1 MSTIPESY
9 PAAITWTTNKL
20 ANWPNDPTVIGLDD
34 ARILQLTALKDEA
47 AAALANAQQLDED
60 KKAAYEAYHNK
71 AKAMRDYASQSVGII
86 RSFARGS
93 DNPSAVYTLAQI
105 PAPADPTPAP
115 APGKPKD
122 FEVLLLDG
130 GSLEVTF
137 ECDNG
142 REGGV
147 TYEVRRRDS
156 ALPGSPFQFVMNA
169 LERKFTDDT
178 IPNGTGAVTYRV
190 QAIRSTGRG
199 YAAER
204 TIIFGAGNSA
214 QIVSS
219 GEEAA

>member
-1 MSTIPESY
+1 MSTIPQSY
-9 PAAITWTTNKL
+9 PAAIDWTTIHL
-20 ANWPNDPTVIGLDD
+20 ANWPNDPTEIGLDA
-34 ARILQLTALKDEA
+34 ARVLELTQRRDLA
-47 AAALANAQQLDED
+47 AAALANALQLDAD
-60 KKAAYEAYHNK
+60 KKAAFEDYNNK

-93 DNPSAVYTLAQI
+93 DNPGAVYTLAQI

-115 APGKPKD
+115 APGKPTD

-137 ECDNG
+137 ECDNQG
-142 REGGV
+142 EGGV
-147 TYEVRRRDS
+147 TYEVSRRDS
-156 ALPGSPFQFVMNA
+156 ALPGTPFHFVVNA
-169 LERKFTDDT
+169 LERRFTDDT

-204 TIIFGAGNSA
+204 TITFGAGNSA
-214 QIVSS
+214 QVVAS
-219 GEEAA
+219 GEAAA